1 VSTITL
7 EELNTFARKIV
18 KFHQQLTNP
27 DINRSCQIFDA
38 ANPERKECQLLRMSI
53 KQKVPGDI
61 MNKQINSSV
70 PRKTYNKMANLT
82 ILKWSKHVNLRIK
95 I

>member
-38 ANPERKECQLLRMSI
+38 ANPERKECQLFKDEYQTKGSWRYHE
-53 KQKVPGDI
+53 QT
-61 MNKQINSSV
+61 NKLFRTAENI
-70 PRKTYNKMANLT
+70 
-82 ILKWSKHVNLRIK
+82 
-95 I
+95 